1 MKTVQ
6 QIMQET
12 GAEANIRNF
21 RYMQENYTYKQK
33 IRHAENVARSYQDK
47 CSEMSLNCHISV
59 GGLDSITLHYFL
71 ETCGVHVPCVSCSSL
86 EQKGVQAVHKQ
97 IAAEMENT
105 YSAREWLGAHM
116 ALPQDE
122 IDTITDP
129 DTRAQEQALHDACP
143 PVPRMY
149 FLKPLKPKTK
159 VIEELGWPVLSKE
172 IAGKISL
179 LQNPTPKNA
188 TVRHAIITGET
199 GEYGGFQ
206 KNSRMKLSQRWLEKF
221 GGADAEGAALGDVK
235 PFLLYRVEKEPT
247 MERRKDKNNHVLK
260 DGESY
265 REKEHRYMYRW
276 VDSDKKRHCTYA
288 QTLRELR
295 KKEAEINRNKSD
307 GISSAGSNLRL
318 DDVYNL
324 WKKNKVGLKQSTYVN
339 YLYMYEHF
347 IGPKIGKMKIKDI
360 RKSTVLGLYN
370 DLTRSNDIGKTMA
383 INTLEVIHNVLR
395 QVLQVAV
402 DDDYIRKNPTE
413 GVLREVKKA
422 NNYERPKRKALTL
435 EQQNAFIRFL
445 KSKPLYYSWSILFAV
460 LLGTGCRIAEFIG
473 LRWCDIDWKNNTIS
487 INHNLVYRQHTDGK
501 CYFSVTTPKTSAGC
515 RTIPMMKDVRRAL
528 EDEKIRQQE
537 LGVRCT
543 TVIDGYTDFAFFN
556 RFGQPHNPAAINREI
571 DRLVLAYN
579 AQEMEKAAEENR
591 TPVILPDFSC
601 HQLRHT
607 FCTRYCEIEPN
618 IKVIQEVMGHKDIK
632 TTMEIYAEAQ
642 KELKERSVQN
652 ISGKFDVY

>member
-1 MKTVQ
+1 MN
-6 QIMQET
+6 IAFET
-12 GAEANIRNF
+12 ANPRLQNILSR
-21 RYMQENYTYKQK
+21 
-33 IRHAENVARSYQDK
+33 
-47 CSEMSLNCHISV
+47 L
-59 GGLDSITLHYFL
+59 
-71 ETCGVHVPCVSCSSL
+71 
-86 EQKGVQAVHKQ
+86 KGVKKVGP
-97 IAAEMENT
+97 NT
-105 YSAREWLGAHM
+105 Y
-116 ALPQDE
+116 
-122 IDTITDP
+122 
-129 DTRAQEQALHDACP
+129 RA
-143 PVPRMY
+143 Y
-149 FLKPLKPKTK
+149 SPL
-159 VIEELGWPVLSKE
+159 
-172 IAGKISL
+172 
-179 LQNPTPKNA
+179 
-188 TVRHAIITGET
+188 R
-199 GEYGGFQ
+199 
-206 KNSRMKLSQRWLEKF
+206 
-221 GGADAEGAALGDVK
+221 D
-235 PFLLYRVEKEPT
+235 EKEPSLYIT
-247 MERRKDKNNHVLK
+247 E
-260 DGESY
+260 
-265 REKEHRYMYRW
+265 
-276 VDSDKKRHCTYA
+276 
-288 QTLRELR
+288 
-295 KKEAEINRNKSD
+295 KSD
-307 GISSAGSNLRL
+307 GTILMCDHGGGDTKATLAAIGLTMCILFPSGGSEGSGPKGPAPSRKVAAIYKYLDKNGELVAEKVRYTNKNFFWRSKKPDGSYDYHKPENVPLYNGMVLEKAEAVFLVEGEKDVDTLTKHGLPAVSLPNGAHWENEYVAYFSDKVIIILPDNDDAGRGYAKAAL
-318 DDVYNL
+318 
-324 WKKNKVGLKQSTYVN
+324 
-339 YLYMYEHF
+339 MYEHF

>member
-1 MKTVQ
+1 
-6 QIMQET
+6 
-12 GAEANIRNF
+12 
-21 RYMQENYTYKQK
+21 
-33 IRHAENVARSYQDK
+33 
-47 CSEMSLNCHISV
+47 
-59 GGLDSITLHYFL
+59 
-71 ETCGVHVPCVSCSSL
+71 
-86 EQKGVQAVHKQ
+86 
-97 IAAEMENT
+97 
-105 YSAREWLGAHM
+105 
-116 ALPQDE
+116 
-122 IDTITDP
+122 
-129 DTRAQEQALHDACP
+129 
-143 PVPRMY
+143 
-149 FLKPLKPKTK
+149 
-159 VIEELGWPVLSKE
+159 
-172 IAGKISL
+172 
-179 LQNPTPKNA
+179 
-188 TVRHAIITGET
+188 
-199 GEYGGFQ
+199 
-206 KNSRMKLSQRWLEKF
+206 
-221 GGADAEGAALGDVK
+221 
-235 PFLLYRVEKEPT
+235 

-324 WKKNKVGLKQSTYVN
+324 WKKNKVGLKQFTYVN

>member
-1 MKTVQ
+1 
-6 QIMQET
+6 
-12 GAEANIRNF
+12 
-21 RYMQENYTYKQK
+21 
-33 IRHAENVARSYQDK
+33 
-47 CSEMSLNCHISV
+47 
-59 GGLDSITLHYFL
+59 
-71 ETCGVHVPCVSCSSL
+71 
-86 EQKGVQAVHKQ
+86 
-97 IAAEMENT
+97 
-105 YSAREWLGAHM
+105 
-116 ALPQDE
+116 
-122 IDTITDP
+122 
-129 DTRAQEQALHDACP
+129 
-143 PVPRMY
+143 
-149 FLKPLKPKTK
+149 
-159 VIEELGWPVLSKE
+159 
-172 IAGKISL
+172 
-179 LQNPTPKNA
+179 
-188 TVRHAIITGET
+188 
-199 GEYGGFQ
+199 
-206 KNSRMKLSQRWLEKF
+206 
-221 GGADAEGAALGDVK
+221 
-235 PFLLYRVEKEPT
+235 

-579 AQEMEKAAEENR
+579 AEMEKAAEENR

>member
-1 MKTVQ
+1 MN
-6 QIMQET
+6 IAFET
-12 GAEANIRNF
+12 ANPRLQNILSRLKGVKKVGPNTYRAYSPLRDEKEPSLYITEKSDGTILMCDHGGGDTKATLAAIGLTMCILFPSGGSEGSGPKGPAPSRKVAAIYKYLDKNGELVAEKVRYTNKNF
-21 RYMQENYTYKQK
+21 FWRSKKPDGSYDYHKP
-33 IRHAENVARSYQDK
+33 ENVPLYNG
-47 CSEMSLNCHISV
+47 MV
-59 GGLDSITLHYFL
+59 L
-71 ETCGVHVPCVSCSSL
+71 E
-86 EQKGVQAVHKQ
+86 
-97 IAAEMENT
+97 
-105 YSAREWLGAHM
+105 
-116 ALPQDE
+116 
-122 IDTITDP
+122 
-129 DTRAQEQALHDACP
+129 
-143 PVPRMY
+143 
-149 FLKPLKPKTK
+149 
-159 VIEELGWPVLSKE
+159 
-172 IAGKISL
+172 
-179 LQNPTPKNA
+179 
-188 TVRHAIITGET
+188 
-199 GEYGGFQ
+199 
-206 KNSRMKLSQRWLEKF
+206 
-221 GGADAEGAALGDVK
+221 DVK

>member
-1 MKTVQ
+1 MSNSLSAVHP
-6 QIMQET
+6 ELV
-12 GAEANIRNF
+12 AEWSDRNLPL
-21 RYMQENYTYKQK
+21 TP
-33 IRHAENVARSYQDK
+33 
-47 CSEMSLNCHISV
+47 
-59 GGLDSITLHYFL
+59 DSITFGSNKKVWWKGACGHEW
-71 ETCGVHVPCVSCSSL
+71 ETSVKARSNGEKCPICS
-86 EQKGVQAVHKQ
+86 G
-97 IAAEMENT
+97 
-105 YSAREWLGAHM
+105 ARVVTGINDLS
-116 ALPQDE
+116 
-122 IDTITDP
+122 T
-129 DTRAQEQALHDACP
+129 
-143 PVPRMY
+143 
-149 FLKPLKPKTK
+149 LKPELASEWSEKNKIKPTEVSIGSHKK
-159 VIEELGWPVLSKE
+159 VIWKCKLGHKW
-172 IAGKISL
+172 I
-179 LQNPTPKNA
+179 A
-188 TVRHAIITGET
+188 TVKSRTINKTGCP
-199 GEYGGFQ
+199 YCSHNKVLVGFNDLATLFPEVADEWSDRNE
-206 KNSRMKLSQRWLEKF
+206 NSPT
-221 GGADAEGAALGDVK
+221 DVK